1 MPTQVQD
8 VAELDSEK
16 VAQSLAFISTLTQ
29 EEHPSVDVRFGVV
42 HNLLL
47 VPSAEHAA
55 ANQEN
60 IDRYNRSSSLK
71 TINEDPSL
79 ADNDMVDAVVS
90 NKGIERQAG
99 TPADGNITIVV
110 SELAPVTIA
119 AGTEFI
125 GNGKAFVPLETFSA
139 KTSAANVDAAT
150 DRVLDALGDGNYSF
164 TIPVQAVESG
174 SASLIKKDTLLETEA
189 VINNLV
195 KIYATSDF
203 VGGVNTETNAQL
215 MLREQEGIAAQALC
229 NRVNGAA
236 VVREA
241 FPSYVSISMIGLG
254 DAEMLRDRHTIFPG
268 SFGGRS
274 DWYFR
279 SAELPPAIT
288 IVKEATLI
296 EKQSDNRGIW
306 QFTIIRDDA
315 PGFYDTLS
323 ITPNEEVAFV
333 GTFPLQSQV
342 RSSDLTPILGELLPD
357 IDEAVESVYSR
368 FQSVTIQFKDTET
381 DVSAMTV
388 SVNKQDYR
396 VTIRSMPQIA
406 ELQSLLA
413 GRSHRNYFGDVLV
426 KAPVPCY
433 VSLAFQLLGKPGAA
447 VPDVFA
453 IKAALATYVNRIP
466 FTGRLYATALADIIH
481 NYLPDGVQLSAVDML
496 GNILRPNGTV
506 KTIRSTEVL
515 VVPDEPGN
523 MVSAR
528 TVGFILDSSD
538 VLVSAAT
545 INVPEIL

>member
-8 VAELDSEK
+8 IGELDADK
-16 VAQSLAFISTLTQ
+16 VAQSLAFISSLTQ
-29 EEHPSVDVRFGVV
+29 EEHPTVDVRFGVV

-79 ADNDMVDAVVS
+79 ADNDMVDSVVS
-90 NKGIERQAG
+90 NKGIAREEG
-99 TPADGNITIVV
+99 TPATGDITIVV

-119 AGTEFI
+119 NGTQFI
-125 GNGKAFVPLETFSA
+125 ANGKSFFAIDTFAA
-139 KTSAANVDAAT
+139 KTSQANVDSST
-150 DRVLDALGDGNYSF
+150 DRVLAVLGDGNYSF
-164 TIPVQAVESG
+164 TIPVQATENG
-174 SASLIKKDTLLETEA
+174 SASLLKKDTLLETEA

-241 FPSYVSISMIGLG
+241 FPTYVSISMIGLG

-279 SAELPPAIT
+279 SAELPPAVT

-296 EKQSDNRGIW
+296 DKQTDGKGVW
-306 QFTIIRDDA
+306 QFTIERDDA
-315 PGFYDTLS
+315 PGFYDTRS
-323 ITPNEEVAFV
+323 ITPNEESEFI
-333 GTFPLQSQV
+333 GTFPIQSQI
-342 RSSDLTPILGELLPD
+342 RSPNMSPILGELLPD
-357 IDEAVESVYSR
+357 IDDAVEAVYSR
-368 FQSVTIQFKDTET
+368 FQAVVIQFKDTET
-381 DVSAMTV
+381 DTTALVENTA
-388 SVNKQDYR
+388 KKEYK
-396 VTIRSMPQIA
+396 VTIRVMPQIA
-406 ELQSLLA
+406 QLQSLLA
-413 GRSHRNYFGDVLV
+413 SRSHRNYFGDVLV
-426 KAPVPCY
+426 KAPMPCY
-433 VSLAFQLLGKPGAA
+433 ISLGFQLLGKPGAG
-447 VPDVFA
+447 VPDVFS
-453 IKAALATYVNRIP
+453 IKTALASYVNRLP
-466 FTGRLYATALADIIH
+466 FTGRIYATALADIIY
-481 NYLPDGVQLSAVDML
+481 NFLPADVTVSAIDML
-496 GNILRPNGTV
+496 GHILRPNGTV
-506 KTIRSTEVL
+506 KQIRSTEVL

-523 MVSAR
+523 MISAR
-528 TVGFILDSSD
+528 TVGFILDASD
-538 VLVSAAT
+538 VMISAAT